1 MTSTSLRGEGT
12 LELGTVLNIE
22 KLYQK
27 NVFFPPLL
35 SLVFH
40 RLTALHV
47 LFSSYCISYHY
58 QIHKICVMQ
67 IKLASAYRAIL
78 GEWVLDRRWAKVHVI
93 GAWSRKGKD
102 DLG

>member
-1 MTSTSLRGEGT
+1 
-12 LELGTVLNIE
+12 
-22 KLYQK
+22 
-27 NVFFPPLL
+27 
-35 SLVFH
+35 
-40 RLTALHV
+40 
-47 LFSSYCISYHY
+47 
-58 QIHKICVMQ
+58 MQ